1 MPGQLINK
9 NNCYTIRAVA
19 GTDEAE
25 LLLYGDIGDD
35 YWSDNNAA
43 DFAYALNSLKVSN
56 IKVRINSPGGSVW
69 AAQAMFSSLKNHPAN
84 VTVYIDGVAASAA
97 TLVAM
102 AGDTIIMPTN
112 AVMMIHNPMISA
124 YGANRNELEQMIKLL
139 DTARETMIA
148 VYEAHS
154 GQTREKIIELLDAET
169 WLTAAEAKALG
180 FVDEV
185 QDFKIAASISGDK
198 LILGGWQF
206 DRAALAKMGFPE
218 SVVGPITT
226 AAPQPE
232 HKDQKDAAP
241 AAKIEGRDNLMTLE
255 QLKAEHPD
263 IFAAIASAARDE
275 GMQAERDR
283 LMAIDNVAMPGY
295 EEMVA
300 DAKKNGV
307 SAEALAMKIIAAEKD
322 KAKVAGVAAAE
333 DGKDLA
339 SALKDIKSE
348 APDADAAKLA
358 DLTGAFVQ
366 GASQRRPA
374 GK

>member
-1 MPGQLINK
+1 
-9 NNCYTIRAVA
+9 
-19 GTDEAE
+19 
-25 LLLYGDIGDD
+25 
-35 YWSDNNAA
+35 
-43 DFAYALNSLKVSN
+43 
-56 IKVRINSPGGSVW
+56 
-69 AAQAMFSSLKNHPAN
+69 
-84 VTVYIDGVAASAA
+84 
-97 TLVAM
+97 
-102 AGDTIIMPTN
+102 
-112 AVMMIHNPMISA
+112 
-124 YGANRNELEQMIKLL
+124 
-139 DTARETMIA
+139 
-148 VYEAHS
+148 
-154 GQTREKIIELLDAET
+154 
-169 WLTAAEAKALG
+169 
-180 FVDEV
+180 
-185 QDFKIAASISGDK
+185 
-198 LILGGWQF
+198 
-206 DRAALAKMGFPE
+206 
-218 SVVGPITT
+218 
-226 AAPQPE
+226 
-232 HKDQKDAAP
+232 
-241 AAKIEGRDNLMTLE
+241 MTLE

-339 SALKDIKSE
+339 ASLKDIKSE

>member
-1 MPGQLINK
+1 
-9 NNCYTIRAVA
+9 
-19 GTDEAE
+19 
-25 LLLYGDIGDD
+25 
-35 YWSDNNAA
+35 
-43 DFAYALNSLKVSN
+43 
-56 IKVRINSPGGSVW
+56 
-69 AAQAMFSSLKNHPAN
+69 
-84 VTVYIDGVAASAA
+84 
-97 TLVAM
+97 
-102 AGDTIIMPTN
+102 
-112 AVMMIHNPMISA
+112 
-124 YGANRNELEQMIKLL
+124 
-139 DTARETMIA
+139 
-148 VYEAHS
+148 
-154 GQTREKIIELLDAET
+154 
-169 WLTAAEAKALG
+169 
-180 FVDEV
+180 
-185 QDFKIAASISGDK
+185 
-198 LILGGWQF
+198 
-206 DRAALAKMGFPE
+206 
-218 SVVGPITT
+218 
-226 AAPQPE
+226 
-232 HKDQKDAAP
+232 
-241 AAKIEGRDNLMTLE
+241 MTLE

-283 LMAIDNVAMPGY
+283 LMAIDNVAIPGY
-295 EEMVA
+295 EEMVD

>member
-1 MPGQLINK
+1 
-9 NNCYTIRAVA
+9 
-19 GTDEAE
+19 
-25 LLLYGDIGDD
+25 
-35 YWSDNNAA
+35 
-43 DFAYALNSLKVSN
+43 
-56 IKVRINSPGGSVW
+56 
-69 AAQAMFSSLKNHPAN
+69 
-84 VTVYIDGVAASAA
+84 
-97 TLVAM
+97 
-102 AGDTIIMPTN
+102 
-112 AVMMIHNPMISA
+112 
-124 YGANRNELEQMIKLL
+124 
-139 DTARETMIA
+139 
-148 VYEAHS
+148 
-154 GQTREKIIELLDAET
+154 
-169 WLTAAEAKALG
+169 
-180 FVDEV
+180 
-185 QDFKIAASISGDK
+185 
-198 LILGGWQF
+198 
-206 DRAALAKMGFPE
+206 
-218 SVVGPITT
+218 
-226 AAPQPE
+226 
-232 HKDQKDAAP
+232 
-241 AAKIEGRDNLMTLE
+241 MTLE

-295 EEMVA
+295 EEMVD

-339 SALKDIKSE
+339 ASLKDIKSE

>member
-1 MPGQLINK
+1 
-9 NNCYTIRAVA
+9 
-19 GTDEAE
+19 
-25 LLLYGDIGDD
+25 
-35 YWSDNNAA
+35 
-43 DFAYALNSLKVSN
+43 
-56 IKVRINSPGGSVW
+56 
-69 AAQAMFSSLKNHPAN
+69 
-84 VTVYIDGVAASAA
+84 
-97 TLVAM
+97 
-102 AGDTIIMPTN
+102 
-112 AVMMIHNPMISA
+112 
-124 YGANRNELEQMIKLL
+124 
-139 DTARETMIA
+139 
-148 VYEAHS
+148 
-154 GQTREKIIELLDAET
+154 
-169 WLTAAEAKALG
+169 
-180 FVDEV
+180 
-185 QDFKIAASISGDK
+185 
-198 LILGGWQF
+198 
-206 DRAALAKMGFPE
+206 
-218 SVVGPITT
+218 
-226 AAPQPE
+226 
-232 HKDQKDAAP
+232 
-241 AAKIEGRDNLMTLE
+241 MTLE

-263 IFAAIASAARDE
+263 IFAAITSAARDE

-339 SALKDIKSE
+339 ASLKDIKSE

>member
-1 MPGQLINK
+1 MPSQLINK

-43 DFAYALNSLKVSN
+43 DFAYALNALKVSN

-218 SVVGPITT
+218 SVVGPVTT

-232 HKDQKDAAP
+232 HKEQQDAAP

-263 IFAAIASAARDE
+263 IFAAISSAARDE

-295 EEMVA
+295 EEMVD